1 MSRKVNIGRGLG
13 KGLGDMPDFNN
24 VNPNRTSKISDI
36 IRDIDKHELETKDFE
51 KEDLKTQILSGNGIA
66 SKGFGNKEVDKKP
79 RVIGQ
84 MAGKIA
90 MIPIGNIVRN
100 ANQPRESFENSSLKK
115 LENSI
120 RELGIIQPITVR
132 KISALKYQIIAG
144 ERRFRAGQ
152 AAGLEEI
159 PAYIR
164 EADDAQLLE
173 MALVENVQRQDLHPI
188 EVATSYQRLIEEC
201 RLTHAQISLLVGKA
215 RVSITNSLRLLD
227 LPEEIKIELAKRTLS
242 QGHAKALL
250 SITDDPERQILI
262 MNLAITQK
270 FSVRQTENL
279 CKKDGG
285 RKKTMK
291 APAEKRRHS
300 PDEEQAQSILKL
312 KFGNGTKIKT
322 TLGASG
328 RIELHYKDM
337 NELQGLLDK
346 LTQ

>member
-13 KGLGDMPDFNN
+13 KGLGDMSDFNDIN
-24 VNPNRTSKISDI
+24 SNRTSKISDI
-36 IRDIDKHELETKDFE
+36 IRDIDKNELENKKFE
-51 KEDLKTQILSGNGIA
+51 KDDIKTQILSGNGLA
-66 SKGFGNKEVDKKP
+66 SKEFSNNEVEKKP
-79 RVIGQ
+79 RFIGQ

-90 MIPIGNIVRN
+90 MIPIGNIERN

-152 AAGLEEI
+152 AAGLVEI

-188 EVATSYQRLIEEC
+188 EIATSYKRLIEEC
-201 RLTHAQISLLVGKA
+201 QLTHEEISMLVGKA
-215 RVSITNSLRLLD
+215 RVTITNSIRLLD

-250 SITDDPERQILI
+250 SISKDPERQILI

-285 RKKTMK
+285 SRKLIKTTSD
-291 APAEKRRHS
+291 KRTLS
-300 PDEEQAQSILKL
+300 PDEEQALNILKL
-312 KFGNGTKIKT
+312 KFGYGTKIKT
-322 TLGASG
+322 TLGSTG
-328 RIELHYKDM
+328 RIEFHYKDI
-337 NELQGLLDK
+337 NELEVLLDK

>member
-1 MSRKVNIGRGLG
+1 MSSKQNIGRGLG
-13 KGLGDMPDFNN
+13 KGLGDMPDFNDIN
-24 VNPNRTSKISDI
+24 SNRKSKITEI
-36 IRDIDKHELETKDFE
+36 IRDIDKSELDNKDIE
-51 KEDLKTQILSGNGIA
+51 RKELKTQILSGNGPA
-66 SKGFGNKEVDKKP
+66 SKEFAENRANKNP

-90 MIPIGNIVRN
+90 MIPIGNIERN
-100 ANQPRESFENSSLKK
+100 SNQPRKSFESSSLKK

-132 KISALKYQIIAG
+132 KISALKYQIISG

-159 PAYIR
+159 PSYIR
-164 EADDAQLLE
+164 KANDIQLLE
-173 MALVENVQRQDLHPI
+173 MALVENVQRQDLHPLEI
-188 EVATSYQRLIEEC
+188 ATSYKRLIDEC
-201 RLTHAQISLLVGKA
+201 RLTHEQISLLVGKA
-215 RVSITNSLRLLD
+215 RASITNSIRLLE

-250 SITDDPERQILI
+250 SISNNPERQILI

-285 RKKTMK
+285 KKKLLKSTSV
-291 APAEKRRHS
+291 KRTIS
-300 PDEEQAQSILKL
+300 PDEEQALSILKI
-312 KFGNGTKIKT
+312 KFGNATKIKT
-322 TLGASG
+322 TLGSAG
-328 RIELHYKDM
+328 QIELRYKDSY
-337 NELQGLLDK
+337 ELQELLDK

>member
-1 MSRKVNIGRGLG
+1 MSSKQNIGRGLG
-13 KGLGDMPDFNN
+13 KGLGDMPDFNDIN
-24 VNPNRTSKISDI
+24 SNRKSKISEI
-36 IRDIDKHELETKDFE
+36 IRDIDKSDPDNKDIE
-51 KEDLKTQILSGNGIA
+51 RGELKTQILSGNGPA
-66 SKGFGNKEVDKKP
+66 SKEFTHKRADKTP
-79 RVIGQ
+79 RIIGQ

-90 MIPIGNIVRN
+90 MIPIGNIERN

-132 KISALKYQIIAG
+132 KISALKYQIISG

-159 PAYIR
+159 PSYIR
-164 EADDAQLLE
+164 EADDVQLLE
-173 MALVENVQRQDLHPI
+173 MALVENVQRQDLHPLEI
-188 EVATSYQRLIEEC
+188 ATSYKRLIDEC
-201 RLTHAQISLLVGKA
+201 QLTHEQISLLVGKA
-215 RVSITNSLRLLD
+215 RASITNSIRLLE

-250 SITDDPERQILI
+250 SISNNPERQILI

-285 RKKTMK
+285 KKKLLKSTSL
-291 APAEKRRHS
+291 KRLIS
-300 PDEEQAQSILKL
+300 PDEDQALSIMKL
-312 KFGNGTKIKT
+312 KFGASTKIKT
-322 TLGASG
+322 TLGSAG
-328 RIELHYKDM
+328 KIELHYKDSY
-337 NELQGLLDK
+337 ELQELLDK